1 MNKNKSGS
9 KIWSW
14 VIFSAMMFV
23 IVIIG
28 ISVFTVKNDDGDIIE
43 QKTTAVQKKE
53 AMGRDRA
60 EKIIREYADKNGIDF
75 NDYPA
80 SIVDLFARNSETED
94 FVLSYP
100 KEKDKSHKINM
111 KEYKNF
117 RFEGYVYKKMKLT
130 ENGVAYLFVT
140 KKMKKKFGLSNE
152 DASASVS
159 YMDSIKNSLVWVAFI
174 EGDDGKIRV
183 RLRSR
188 FLPISDIAERYRG
201 GGHACAA
208 GATLYSKA
216 EIKLLLKEADEKL
229 KEYKQTHEGWL

>member
-28 ISVFTVKNDDGDIIE
+28 ISVFTVKSDDGDIIE

-80 SIVDLFARNSETED
+80 SIVYLLAET
-94 FVLSYP
+94 VKQRILCCP
-100 KEKDKSHKINM
+100 TQRKRTKVIKSI
-111 KEYKNF
+111 
-117 RFEGYVYKKMKLT
+117 
-130 ENGVAYLFVT
+130 
-140 KKMKKKFGLSNE
+140 
-152 DASASVS
+152 
-159 YMDSIKNSLVWVAFI
+159 
-174 EGDDGKIRV
+174 
-183 RLRSR
+183 
-188 FLPISDIAERYRG
+188 
-201 GGHACAA
+201 
-208 GATLYSKA
+208 
-216 EIKLLLKEADEKL
+216 
-229 KEYKQTHEGWL
+229 